1 MLHVAVMYPKTADS
15 TFDLEYYLTKHVP
28 MVKERL
34 ASSGLTAVQVDEG
47 LGGGVP
53 GDPPAYAVIGALLFD
68 SMEGMQSG
76 MAAHGGEI
84 MGDLAN
90 FTNVL
95 PTIQVSRVRS

>member
-1 MLHVAVMYPKTADS
+1 MLRVAVMYPKTADS

-68 SMEGMQSG
+68 SKGMQSG
-76 MAAHGGEI
+76 MATHGGEI

-95 PTIQVSRVRS
+95 PAIQVSRVRS

>member
-1 MLHVAVMYPKTADS
+1 MLRVAVMYPKTADS

-68 SMEGMQSG
+68 SKGMQSG

-95 PTIQVSRVRS
+95 PAIQVSRVRS